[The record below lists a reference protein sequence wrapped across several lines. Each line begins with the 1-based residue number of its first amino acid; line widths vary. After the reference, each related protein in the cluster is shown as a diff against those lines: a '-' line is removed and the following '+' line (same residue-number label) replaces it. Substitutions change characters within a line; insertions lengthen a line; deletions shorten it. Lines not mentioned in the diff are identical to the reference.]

1 MAANA
6 WDKAQERSK
15 QVSDGLFVKLDDGDK
30 IVATFLGDPHIDEN
44 VWNEKL
50 GKYEPFD
57 AKIHG
62 GKTPTPK
69 YRMNVFVWT
78 KQAQGSEKKEK
89 IEKVQIIDC
98 NNATFKDVLK
108 VRDKFGLDKWCF
120 EVERQGKK
128 GDTKTTYSVMPEV
141 QMDDAMLAKI
151 KEAKLHD
158 LTKTKDEG
166 DDSTDMNSH
175 GKAGGDKAKGGP
187 AGDALITTEQ
197 SQALVARLKVLPR
210 EKLTA
215 FLKQFGV
222 AQIKQVK
229 AADFAAAC
237 AMVDEFE
244 GKPKAEAAPA
254 APAEEDP
261 FA

>member
-1 MAANA
+1 MSG
-6 WDKAQERSK
+6 WDKAQERTK
-15 QVSDGLFVKLDDGDK
+15 QVSDGIFVKLDDGDK
-30 IVATFLGDPHIDEN
+30 VVVTFLGEPHIEEL

-57 AKIHG
+57 AKLHA
-62 GKTPTPK
+62 GKSATPK
-69 YRMNVFVWT
+69 YKMNVVVWT
-78 KQAQGSEKKEK
+78 KQAAGADSKKEK
-89 IEKVQIIDC
+89 IEAVKIIDC

-141 QMDDAMLAKI
+141 QMDEAMLATVKA
-151 KEAKLHD
+151 AKLHD
-158 LTKTKDEG
+158 LAKAKDEG
-166 DDSTDMNSH
+166 DNSTDMNSH
-175 GKAGGDKAKGGP
+175 DKAGGDKAKGGP
-187 AGDALITTEQ
+187 AGDALISTDQ

-229 AADFAAAC
+229 AADLAAAC

-254 APAEEDP
+254 APTEEDP